1 MGQKL
6 TINEAAVILRKSPKT
21 VYSWTSRKKIPHL
34 KVGGRVLFD
43 ADELE
48 RWMAGF
54 RVEVSTK

>member
-1 MGQKL
+1 MAQKL
-6 TINEAAVILRKSPKT
+6 TINEAAGILRRSPKT
-21 VYSWTSRKKIPHL
+21 VYGWTSRKKIPHL

-54 RVEVSTK
+54 RVEMGK